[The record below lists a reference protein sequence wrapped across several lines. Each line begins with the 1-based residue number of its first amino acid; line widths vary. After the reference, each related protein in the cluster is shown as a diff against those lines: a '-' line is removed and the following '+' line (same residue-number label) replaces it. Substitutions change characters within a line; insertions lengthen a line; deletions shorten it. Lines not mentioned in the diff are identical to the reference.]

1 MAEAHLSLLNGLPFA
16 GLLLCIATGPVLF
29 PHAWERHHGK
39 IAAFWSTC
47 VLGPA
52 LLRLGPG
59 EVAHGLLHLALLDYI
74 PFLILVGSLY
84 VAAGGIVVDGRL
96 AGTPARTTALLG
108 AGAFLASLLG
118 TTGASMVLVRPLLKG
133 IASRRRKAHSVVF
146 FIFLVSNVGGCLT
159 PIGDPPLFLG
169 FLHGVPFLWTLHS
182 LGPMLFLTASL
193 LTIHFFL
200 DLKAWDDETDR
211 THHFVEDKAIGF
223 GIRGKRNIL
232 LLVLMV
238 LTVLASG
245 MVGDALGSVTV
256 LGNEMDWSGIA
267 RDLLLLALA
276 GLSLKHTPARLH
288 KANSFSW
295 SPIREVAALFAGIF
309 VCLLPLMSI
318 LREGSQGALGWLVAG
333 VRTPLQYFWATGI
346 LSSFLD
352 NAPTY
357 LLFLNVAGGDA
368 ALPRMIAERTTL
380 LAISCGAVFMGANSY
395 IGNAPNFLVRNLAED
410 HGVRMPSFGGYLLWS
425 GCILVP
431 LLALTGWIFF

>member
-1 MAEAHLSLLNGLPFA
+1 MAETHLSLLFGLPFT

-29 PHAWERHHGK
+29 AHTWEHHHGK
-39 IAAFWSTC
+39 IAAFWASC
-47 VLGPA
+47 FLVPA
-52 LLRLGPG
+52 LFQFPMDEIMHKLI
-59 EVAHGLLHLALLDYI
+59 HLALIDYV
-74 PFLILVGSLY
+74 PFVILVGSLY
-84 VAAGGIVVDGRL
+84 VTAGGIVVDGRL
-96 AGTPARTTALLG
+96 VGTPARTTALL
-108 AGAFLASLLG
+108 ATGAFLASILG

-133 IASRRRKAHSVVF
+133 ISSRRRKAHSVVF
-146 FIFLVSNVGGCLT
+146 FIFLVSNIGGCLT

-169 FLHGVPFLWTLHS
+169 FLHGVPFLWTFHS
-182 LGPMLFLTASL
+182 IGPMLFLTASL

-200 DLKAWDDETDR
+200 DLKAWNAETDR

-223 GIRGKRNIL
+223 GIRGKRNIVL
-232 LLVLMV
+232 LILMV
-238 LTVLASG
+238 LSVLASG
-245 MVGDALGSVTV
+245 LVGKAMGTVTV
-256 LGNEMDWSGIA
+256 LGTELDLSGIA
-267 RDLLLLALA
+267 RDAILLALA

-295 SPIREVAALFAGIF
+295 APIREVATLFAGIF
-309 VCLLPLMSI
+309 ICLLPLMNI
-318 LREGSQGALGWLVAG
+318 LQEGSRGALGWLVEG

-357 LLFLNVAGGDA
+357 LLFFNVAGGDA
-368 ALPRMIAERTTL
+368 AVPRMVAEHTTL

-395 IGNAPNFLVRNLAED
+395 IGNAPNFLVRNLAEE

-431 LLALTGWIFF
+431 LLALTGWIFL